1 MDVLERLRLRVTDPG
16 QPEPDEDILKE
27 CLEEAK
33 DAIMAR
39 RYPYG
44 AWPES
49 LEPQDV
55 GRQIRIAIS
64 LYNRIGDEGETDH
77 TENGIHRSYESS
89 WIPNQLL
96 EDIVPYCGVVS

>member
-39 RYPYG
+39 RYPFR
-44 AWPES
+44 AWPNE
-49 LEPQDV
+49 LAEQDV

-64 LYNRIGDEGETDH
+64 IYNRIGDEGEKSH
-77 TENGIHRSYESS
+77 SENGISRVYDES
-89 WIPNQLL
+89 WIPKQLL